1 MCRNRHRIS
10 SLGLL
15 ILVLVSTGA
24 FAEDAP
30 GTTHGLTLQEAIATA
45 LDRHPNLLAAR
56 GTVQAQTARVGEA
69 RANFFPQ
76 LDLTSDYTRATENAA
91 TSSRSSSL
99 TPSTTSGSSSTSF
112 NNYAAGLSLQQR
124 IYDFGKT
131 GAEVTAA
138 KEALDATR
146 WDQETSRQSVVFN
159 VKAAYFGLLKAR
171 RLVQVNEETVAQFE
185 EHLQQAEGFY
195 HAGIRTQ
202 FDVTKAQVDLTN
214 ARLALITARNA
225 AEVAR
230 ATLANAIGSPD
241 HPIGEIE
248 DVLGFEKVDI
258 LADEAIKEGLAHRPD
273 LLSLSAQHRAQEAA
287 VRSATRSDFP
297 VLSGTADYTYRGQ
310 DFPLAWNWSAGVNL
324 TVPLFSGYLTR
335 SQIAEA
341 RANLAVVSAN
351 EETVRQTILL
361 EIQQAYSNLIEAEER
376 VQTSAL
382 VVRQA
387 EENLALANGRF
398 QAGVGASLER
408 TDAQVQLTNAKT
420 AQIQALYDYR
430 VDHAQ
435 IEKAVGR
442 AE

>member
-1 MCRNRHRIS
+1 MY
-10 SLGLL
+10 SLGLF
-15 ILVLVSTGA
+15 ILLLVSGGA
-24 FAEDAP
+24 LAEDVP
-30 GTTHGLTLQEAIATA
+30 GTTHGLTLQEAVTIA
-45 LDRHPNLLAAR
+45 LDHHPNLLAAR

-69 RANFFPQ
+69 RANFLPH
-76 LDLTSDYTRATENAA
+76 LDLTSDYTRTTSNVAP
-91 TSSRSSSL
+91 SSRSSSL
-99 TPSTTSGSSSTSF
+99 TPSTTSGSSNTSF
-112 NNYAAGLSLQQR
+112 NNYSAGLSLQQR

-131 GAEVTAA
+131 GAEVAA
-138 KEALDATR
+138 ANEALDATR
-146 WDQETSRQSVVFN
+146 WDQEASRQSVVFN
-159 VKAAYFGLLKAR
+159 VKGAYFGLLKAR
-171 RLVQVNEETVAQFE
+171 RLVHVDEETVGQFE
-185 EHLQQAEGFY
+185 EHLRQVEGFY
-195 HAGIRTQ
+195 QAGIRTQ

-230 ATLANAIGSPD
+230 ATLANAIGVPD

-258 LADEAIKEGLAHRPD
+258 VADEAIKEALAHRPE
-273 LLSLSAQHRAQEAA
+273 LLSISAEHRAREAA
-287 VRSATRSDFP
+287 LRSATRNDFP
-297 VLSGTADYTYRGQ
+297 VLSGTADYTYRGE
-310 DFPLAWNWSAGVNL
+310 DFPLAWNWSAGINL

-341 RANLAVVSAN
+341 RANLAVVGAN
-351 EETVRQTILL
+351 EETIRQTILL
-361 EIQQAYSNLIEAEER
+361 EIHQAYSNLIEAEER

-398 QAGVGASLER
+398 QAGVGASVER

-430 VDHAQ
+430 IDHAQ
-435 IEKAVGR
+435 IEKAMGR
-442 AE
+442 GE